1 MVTIFVVV
9 AALVSVL
16 AGVGEAASPPR
27 DRLSPTKPTVDV
39 PRETPDLRPVF
50 HFGARDNRTPPSQ
63 IRFRCGIDTPFLHA
77 CARIYQPFSA
87 LAFGQHE
94 LRVQAIDRA
103 GNASRLTTSA
113 FAVVGT
119 WDAAADFP
127 RAPRPENP
135 GRDRYGN
142 TTWFYLYSATK
153 IHDPTLYQPLPEF
166 HVFDPNTQIWNRG
179 LTPDGFN
186 VTPLVG
192 VASAE
197 MDFHPDRDHF
207 AVLGWRS
214 PYTGKVSLEME
225 LRFPDPVVQAPSN
238 GVIWSLEHDGS
249 TLQSEL
255 LTPANQAHVAITLD
269 VNTGDTLYLVIDN
282 NEDSNYDTTFGEFR
296 LKTVYG

>member
-1 MVTIFVVV
+1 M
-9 AALVSVL
+9 
-16 AGVGEAASPPR
+16 
-27 DRLSPTKPTVDV
+27 
-39 PRETPDLRPVF
+39 
-50 HFGARDNRTPPSQ
+50 
-63 IRFRCGIDTPFLHA
+63 
-77 CARIYQPFSA
+77 
-87 LAFGQHE
+87 
-94 LRVQAIDRA
+94 
-103 GNASRLTTSA
+103 
-113 FAVVGT
+113 
-119 WDAAADFP
+119 
-127 RAPRPENP
+127 
-135 GRDRYGN
+135 
-142 TTWFYLYSATK
+142 
-153 IHDPTLYQPLPEF
+153 
-166 HVFDPNTQIWNRG
+166 FDPNTQIWNRG